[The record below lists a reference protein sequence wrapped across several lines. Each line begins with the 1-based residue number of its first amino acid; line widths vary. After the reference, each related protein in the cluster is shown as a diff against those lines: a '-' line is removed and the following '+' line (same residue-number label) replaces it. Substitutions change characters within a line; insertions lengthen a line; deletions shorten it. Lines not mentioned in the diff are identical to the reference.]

1 VLDRRHPE
9 SIMTFDLRDGIAV
22 LERTPQVLEA
32 LLAGLAENWI
42 TTNEGPDTWSPFDIL
57 GHLIDG
63 ELTDWMARV
72 RVILAQGPDR
82 RFAPFDRFRHIS
94 RNKGRTIDD
103 LLNEFR
109 HLREN
114 NLSELRT
121 LGLTSDQLQ
130 LTGKHDEFDAVTLEQ
145 LLATWVAHDL
155 GHLAQITRV
164 MAKQY
169 RDAVGPWQAYLPVL
183 HR

>member
-1 VLDRRHPE
+1 VD
-9 SIMTFDLRDGIAV
+9 FDLPTGVAV

-32 LLAGLAENWI
+32 LLSGLPVEW
-42 TTNEGPDTWSPFDIL
+42 TTCNEGTDTWSPFDVV

-63 ELTDWMARV
+63 ELADWVARLQI
-72 RVILAQGPDR
+72 ILKQGPNR
-82 RFAPFDRFRHIS
+82 RFESFDRFRHIS
-94 RNKGRTIDD
+94 RNKGRTLSD
-103 LLNEFR
+103 LLAEFR
-109 HLREN
+109 QLREK
-114 NLSELRT
+114 NLRELRA
-121 LGLTSDQLQ
+121 LDLTSAQLQ
-130 LTGKHDEFDAVTLEQ
+130 LTGEHPAFGTVTLEQ

-169 RDAVGPWQAYLPVL
+169 RDAVGPWEAYLPVL